1 MDCLTGL
8 RGGEEAEMN
17 KPDSIRLNMRWIS
30 ETEVKI
36 NALEAEIAALEI
48 GISKYKQNILRI
60 EGEE

>member
-1 MDCLTGL
+1 
-8 RGGEEAEMN
+8 MN

-36 NALEAEIAALEI
+36 NVLEAEIAALEI

>member
-36 NALEAEIAALEI
+36 NVLEAEIAALEI